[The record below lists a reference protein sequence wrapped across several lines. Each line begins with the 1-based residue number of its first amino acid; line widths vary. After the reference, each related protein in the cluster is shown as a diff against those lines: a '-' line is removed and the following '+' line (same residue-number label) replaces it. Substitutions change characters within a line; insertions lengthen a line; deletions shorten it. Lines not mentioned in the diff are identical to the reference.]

1 MIRNLNEFDKLLYEM
16 EKNDALNKRVDKII
30 NGLFKDEELM
40 QAKTYE
46 GIIVSYLKST
56 IKQEYLKDDMKLAS
70 IINVYFHIL
79 LNRDVTID
87 KYLFL
92 QSCSK
97 TYDNEI
103 SREIEKKYLDSK
115 FVLMSASDLFDIS
128 IDEYSDADR
137 AVDEILIKYED
148 RNIRGRIYSNLF
160 QKYKNDQEK
169 CIAIT
174 KALVRIDK
182 AYNVLMMI
190 KASNGYVPNKE
201 QKTK

>member
-160 QKYKNDQEK
+160 QKYKNNQEK
-169 CIAIT
+169 CIDIT